1 MGAEITRY
9 KNQFLRMGYSIG
21 GMEKKSLSIGYGVKI
36 FNLLFDLGIS
46 YSGGYSYDS
55 AQGIN
60 FAIGFMRKMGWLV
73 YDCIL

>member
-1 MGAEITRY
+1 MGAEIIRY

-21 GMEKKSLSIGYGVKI
+21 GLEKKSLSIGYGVQI
-36 FNLLFDLGIS
+36 ANLLFDVGIS

-60 FAIGFMRKMGWLV
+60 FAFGLTRKIGWLV
-73 YDCIL
+73 YDFIL